1 MLRTYGIIVKFSL
14 FLADTLY
21 RFPPRG
27 NFGVVRK
34 VTQRSSEKVYAA
46 KYITPSSRS
55 SGSSREDILHE
66 ISIMN
71 QLHHKRLVGLI
82 DAFEAPGKI
91 IMIMEL

>member
-1 MLRTYGIIVKFSL
+1 M
-14 FLADTLY
+14 
-21 RFPPRG
+21 
-27 NFGVVRK
+27 K

-82 DAFEAPGKI
+82 DAFDAPGKI